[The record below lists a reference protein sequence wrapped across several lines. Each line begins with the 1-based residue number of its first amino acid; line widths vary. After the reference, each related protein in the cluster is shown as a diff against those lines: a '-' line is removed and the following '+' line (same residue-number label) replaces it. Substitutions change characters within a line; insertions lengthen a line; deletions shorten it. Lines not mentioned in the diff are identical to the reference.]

1 MKIRLSFIL
10 MLLLTLSV
18 LATSANASPVG
29 DFFRSVGGFFYTP
42 AGGEY
47 TATDAF
53 DNELTFDRAE
63 SEHLTTMTATGLD
76 TYLQGKFKAG
86 FPGDYVG
93 TATEDIKGIDGDMG
107 DLRFDVSD
115 KGRQTT
121 AFIDTIIPGSGTA
134 LNGLLAL
141 GGTLASLFYRHK
153 GNRQERLNLATGRDI
168 NDIRDMLDYLP
179 SEHQKVGMEIDTRIK
194 EILSGAHAQAK
205 VTSEAGAMV
214 REVKSVTKRP
224 LTL

>member
-1 MKIRLSFIL
+1 

-29 DFFRSVGGFFYTP
+29 DFFRNVGGFFYTP

-47 TATDAF
+47 TATDAY
-53 DNELTFDRAE
+53 DNELTFDRTE
-63 SEHLTTMTATGLD
+63 TERLTTMTATELD
-76 TYLQGKFKAG
+76 VYLQGQFKAG

-93 TATEDIKGIDGDMG
+93 TATEDITGIDGKVD
-107 DLRFDVSD
+107 DLRYDVSD
-115 KGRQTT
+115 KGKQTT
-121 AFIDTIIPGSGTA
+121 AFIDTVIPGSGTA

-153 GNRQERLNLATGRDI
+153 GKRQEKLNLATGRGI

-179 SEHQKVGMEIDTRIK
+179 SEHQKVGLEIDTRIK

-205 VTSEAGAMV
+205 VTNEASV
-214 REVKSVTKRP
+214 LVKEVKSVTKRP